1 MSVVDDVK
9 SRLDIVD
16 VVSDYVPLKKAGNS
30 YKAPCPFHTEKTPS
44 FVVTP
49 ARQSWHCFGA
59 CSTGGDAINFIMRKE
74 GLDFGEALRQLADR
88 VGVEVR
94 SRSEEQ
100 ISHEDTLY
108 RVNKEA
114 SSFYQKILAGDEGQ
128 AARKY
133 LQERGLDAGT
143 AASFELGMSPRGRD
157 RLRNHLAELGLDLE
171 HAVES
176 GVLIKRDNGAI
187 QDFFFGRLMFPIHDR
202 RGRVVGFGAR
212 SLDGSEPKYINTAAT
227 SVFDKRATLYGLH
240 KASSEIR
247 KLDVA
252 VFVEGYMD
260 VIAAHQHGY
269 ANVIASMGTALT
281 DRQVTAA
288 SVLCKTVILAL
299 DADAAGQQATMRSLE
314 SSWKALEGRKLGQR
328 SKTDLKIALMP
339 QDTDPD
345 DTIRQDPMG
354 WEAIVDSA
362 KQYMEFAIQ
371 ATVSQIDVSTAEGK
385 AAAVAVLKPTILSE
399 TNGFKQEDYF
409 EMLASALGV
418 TREVLKVS
426 IGNVQGLRSGPRKP
440 GPSEPGGLSDR
451 VFSGVDR
458 DPLEEYVLAVLLQW
472 PDLKTHAADHDGLEF
487 VQLENRLVFTSWM
500 DCTTIESL
508 RSQLDEELH
517 YHLDWLLDLD
527 LGPVDTGSAGKAVK
541 QSLERL
547 RQRYLKEDQAGRLET
562 WIPPKPDSG
571 ANPDSGDLEGAIVEV
586 NKRLRKSY
594 QTG

>member
-1 MSVVDDVK
+1 
-9 SRLDIVD
+9 
-16 VVSDYVPLKKAGNS
+16 
-30 YKAPCPFHTEKTPS
+30 
-44 FVVTP
+44 
-49 ARQSWHCFGA
+49 
-59 CSTGGDAINFIMRKE
+59 
-74 GLDFGEALRQLADR
+74 ALRHLADR

-143 AASFELGMSPRGRD
+143 AASFELGMSPLGRD

-269 ANVIASMGTALT
+269 SNVIASMGTALT
-281 DRQVTAA
+281 DQQVTAA

-426 IGNVQGLRSGPRKP
+426 MGNVRESRSGPRTRTRP
-440 GPSEPGGLSDR
+440 PETGGSSSH

-500 DCTTIESL
+500 DCTTMESL
-508 RSQLDEELH
+508 RRQLDEELH
-517 YHLDWLLDLD
+517 YHLDRLLDLD

-562 WIPPKPDSG
+562 WSPPKPDSG
-571 ANPDSGDLEGAIVEV
+571 GNPDSGDLEGAIVEV